1 MKGVRLTPPQVRAI
15 ARVWTGTPKNEARL
29 AKLYG
34 VEPRALR
41 LIARRG
47 GNRRAKM
54 KLVRWTAEAVATLRA
69 RYAGTPTTQL
79 VDVLGK
85 DYQAIW
91 RKARTLGL
99 QKDAA
104 VVAAE
109 RAKVNRLLAEA
120 GKAFRI
126 KPGNVPQNKG
136 RKMPAGYAPGRM
148 RETQFRPGVRSGKA
162 AEHYLAVGA
171 EREIGGYL
179 YRKVADVPNVAY
191 TVNWKLVHV
200 LAWEA
205 HHGKPVPPG
214 HRLRFRD
221 GDRRNVAVDNLELVT
236 LADNMARNTIHRY
249 PPELKDAIRLQARLE
264 RTIERRQTA

>member
-34 VEPRALR
+34 VGPRALR

-47 GNRRAKM
+47 GNRRATK
-54 KLVRWTAEAVATLRA
+54 KPVRWTPEAVATLRA
-69 RYAGTPTTQL
+69 RYAGTPTRQL

-91 RKARTLGL
+91 RKARDLGL
-99 QKDAA
+99 LKDPA

-109 RAKVNRLLAEA
+109 RARAHRKLAEA
-120 GKAFRI
+120 GKAYRI
-126 KPGNVPQNKG
+126 KPGAVPPNKG
-136 RKMPAGYAPGRM
+136 KKMPAGYAPGRM
-148 RETQFRPGVRSGKA
+148 RETQFRKGQANHNRMPI
-162 AEHYLAVGA
+162 GA
-171 EREIGGYL
+171 EREIDGYL
-179 YRKVADVPNVAY
+179 YRKVADVRYVPH

-221 GDRRNVAVDNLELVT
+221 GDRRNVDVANLELVT
-236 LADNMARNTIHRY
+236 FADSMARNTIHRY

-264 RTIERRQTA
+264 RTIERRQAA